1 MTYNFSADKF
11 SNPDLYS
18 KPSNGFTPKERD
30 LLDLMWEADTL
41 ATQLLE
47 ATRNKEGFYDTI
59 HPLASTVGAL
69 AWKIEEM
76 LERMQFSK

>member
-11 SNPDLYS
+11 TSPDLY
-18 KPSNGFTPKERD
+18 KPSNGFTTKERD
-30 LLDLMWEADTL
+30 LLALMNQADDLAS
-41 ATQLLE
+41 QLRD

-76 LERMQFSK
+76 LERMQLSK

>member
-11 SNPDLYS
+11 SSPDLY
-18 KPSNGFTPKERD
+18 KPSNDFTPKERD

-76 LERMQFSK
+76 LDRMQLSK

>member
-11 SNPDLYS
+11 TSPDLY

-30 LLDLMWEADTL
+30 LLALMNQADEL
-41 ATQLLE
+41 ASQLRD

-76 LERMQFSK
+76 LERMQLSK

>member
-1 MTYNFSADKF
+1 M
-11 SNPDLYS
+11 SNE
-18 KPSNGFTPKERD
+18 FTQKERD
-30 LLDLMWEADTL
+30 LFALMNQADDLV
-41 ATQLLE
+41 TQLRD

-76 LERMQFSK
+76 QDRMQYVK

>member
-11 SNPDLYS
+11 SSPDLYGKS
-18 KPSNGFTPKERD
+18 SNGFTTKERD
-30 LLDLMWEADTL
+30 LLALMNQADEL
-41 ATQLLE
+41 ASQLRD

>member
-11 SNPDLYS
+11 SNPDLYNS
-18 KPSNGFTPKERD
+18 SNGFTPKERD

-47 ATRNKEGFYDTI
+47 ATRNKEGFYDTM
-59 HPLASTVGAL
+59 HPLANL
-69 AWKIEEM
+69 AGSIASRIDEM
-76 LERMQFSK
+76 LERMQLSK